1 MGAKMKGKS
10 VLAVDG
16 QTPGKI
22 KLDLKTPLESFFFT
36 AAFYSLVIF
45 LGGCYGWMKDGMTI
59 VTKLMLPAGAVCSAV
74 FVTLYNFTD
83 NYYVL
88 DVDEKCLFYHFE
100 FLGYETERAMLTF
113 SQVHALTV
121 TSMQQVIGK
130 KLVWTYQTV
139 LVDNSG
145 EVNGLSD
152 MKSGSLEEN
161 KALARKI
168 ADIIGVAYVEPLS
181 EMVAEPVRGLNM
193 RFSFEFREFDIM
205 DRLWSVFLSYLQA
218 FAFMGCIYLL
228 VKYGSPYVPR

>member
-1 MGAKMKGKS
+1 MKDRS

-16 QTPGKI
+16 QPPGKI

-36 AAFYSLVIF
+36 AAIYSIAFL
-45 LGGCYGWMKDGMTI
+45 LGGFYGWMKDGMTM
-59 VTKLMLPAGAVCSAV
+59 VTKFMLPTGAVFSAV
-74 FVTLYNFTD
+74 FVILYNFTD

-139 LVDNSG
+139 LVDSSG

-168 ADIIGVAYVEPLS
+168 ADIIGVAYVEPLA

-218 FAFMGCIYLL
+218 FAFMGCIFLL
-228 VKYGSPYVPR
+228 VKYGSPYFPR

>member
-1 MGAKMKGKS
+1 MTGKS
-10 VLAVDG
+10 VMAVDG
-16 QTPGKI
+16 QPPGKI

-36 AAFYSLVIF
+36 AAFYCVAFF
-45 LGGCYGWMKDGMTI
+45 LGGFYGWMKDGMTM
-59 VTKLMLPAGAVCSAV
+59 VTKLMLPAGAVFSAV
-74 FVTLYNFTD
+74 FVILYNFTD

-130 KLVWTYQTV
+130 QLAWTYQTV
-139 LVDNSG
+139 LVDNTG

-152 MKSGSLEEN
+152 MKTGSLEEN
-161 KALARKI
+161 RALARKI
-168 ADIIGVAYVEPLS
+168 AGIIGAAYVEPLA

-205 DRLWSVFLSYLQA
+205 DRLWRVFLSYLQA
-218 FAFMGCIYLL
+218 FAFMGCIFLL
-228 VKYGSPYVPR
+228 VKYGSPYFPR

>member
-1 MGAKMKGKS
+1 MTGKS
-10 VLAVDG
+10 VMAVDG
-16 QTPGKI
+16 QPPGKI

-36 AAFYSLVIF
+36 AAFYSVAFF
-45 LGGCYGWMKDGMTI
+45 LGGFYGWMKDGMTM
-59 VTKLMLPAGAVCSAV
+59 VTKLMLPAGAVFSAV
-74 FVTLYNFTD
+74 FVILYNFTD

-130 KLVWTYQTV
+130 QLAWTYQTV
-139 LVDNSG
+139 LVDNTG

-152 MKSGSLEEN
+152 MKTGSLEEN
-161 KALARKI
+161 RALARKI
-168 ADIIGVAYVEPLS
+168 AGIIGAAYVEPLA

-205 DRLWSVFLSYLQA
+205 DRLWSVFLSYLQV
-218 FAFMGCIYLL
+218 FAFMGCIFLL
-228 VKYGSPYVPR
+228 VKYGSPYFPR